1 MSQIHSKNS
10 SICDRAEGTNE
21 ANPEFEA
28 LLDYLKHN
36 RGCDLTG
43 YKRSTLMRRFQHRMH
58 SININSYQSY
68 RQHLQSEP
76 SEWLALLDDVL
87 INVTTFFRDSE
98 ALLPSADRDAWVTLA
113 NEIIPQIIASKKP
126 DEPIRVWSAACAS
139 GPEVYSLIILF
150 AEALGIESCLQR
162 VKFYATDIDEDALEQ
177 ARQGIYQLRE
187 VTEIPLHLLEKYF
200 EQTEQSYIFHP
211 QLRRTII
218 FGRHNLVS
226 DAPIS
231 KIDLL
236 VCRNALMY
244 FNADTQAKILIRFH
258 FALNNNGFLF
268 LGKAETL
275 TTKKQIFT
283 PVHLK
288 HRIFAKGLKLGVDE
302 HLLLSP
308 RTSKKQA
315 VDFLASHVR
324 IWQTAFETSP
334 FAQLA
339 VDSNSCLIMANEQAN
354 ALFGLTFND
363 VGRPLRSLKPGQI
376 PRLCTSTKQVNR
388 DFRPVTLKNVEWR
401 TPTDTTYFDIF
412 ITPVFSSDGHRV
424 GMNLTFTDFTSNK
437 QLEKR
442 LEHANLDLA
451 RVSKTLEQIKAAL
464 DTTHAE
470 LESTQQELETVYQE
484 MQFIYKN

>member
-1 MSQIHSKNS
+1 MSAQILSKNGFL
-10 SICDRAEGTNE
+10 CDRAEDTNE

-28 LLDYLKHN
+28 LLDYLKHS

-43 YKRSTLMRRFQHRMH
+43 YKRSTLMRRFQHRMR

-68 RQHLQSEP
+68 REYLESDS

-87 INVTTFFRDSE
+87 INVTTFFRD
-98 ALLPSADRDAWVTLA
+98 RDAWVTLA
-113 NEIIPQIIASKKP
+113 NEIIPQIIASIEA
-126 DEPIRVWSAACAS
+126 DEQIRVWSAGCAS
-139 GPEVYSLIILF
+139 GPEVYSLVILF

-162 VKFYATDIDEDALEQ
+162 VKFYATDIDGAALTQ
-177 ARQGIYQLRE
+177 ARQGVYQPTE
-187 VTEIPLHLLEKYF
+187 VTEIPPDLLEKYF
-200 EQTEQSYIFHP
+200 EQSEKGYVFHP

-218 FGRHNLVS
+218 FGRHNLAE
-226 DAPIS
+226 DAPMS

-244 FNADTQAKILIRFH
+244 FNADTQATILIRFH

-275 TTKKQIFT
+275 MAQRQIFT
-283 PVHLK
+283 PVNLK
-288 HRIFAKGLKLGVDE
+288 HGIFAKGLKLGLDE
-302 HLLLSP
+302 HLQLSP
-308 RTSKKQA
+308 RTGKKQA
-315 VDFLASHVR
+315 VDFLATHFR

-334 FAQLA
+334 FGQLA

-354 ALFGLTFND
+354 ALFNLTLND

-376 PRLCTSTKQVNR
+376 LGLCTSIKQLNS
-388 DFRPVTLKNVEWR
+388 DFRPVTLKKVEWR
-401 TPTDTTYFDIF
+401 TPTNTSYFDIF
-412 ITPVFSSDGHRV
+412 ITPVFSSDGHLQ
-424 GMNLTFTDFTSNK
+424 GMNLTFTDVTDNK

-442 LEHANLDLA
+442 LEQAHLELA
-451 RVSKTLEQIKAAL
+451 TVSERLEKTQAAL

-470 LESTQQELETVYQE
+470 LEVTQQELETVYQE
-484 MQFIYKN
+484 MQCMDTSTS

>member
-1 MSQIHSKNS
+1 MQ
-10 SICDRAEGTNE
+10 
-21 ANPEFEA
+21 
-28 LLDYLKHN
+28 
-36 RGCDLTG
+36 
-43 YKRSTLMRRFQHRMH
+43 

-68 RQHLQSEP
+68 REYLQSEP

-87 INVTTFFRDSE
+87 INVTTFFRD
-98 ALLPSADRDAWVTLA
+98 RDAWVALA

-139 GPEVYSLIILF
+139 GQEVYSLIILF

-162 VKFYATDIDEDALEQ
+162 VQFYATDVDEAALGQ

-187 VTEIPLHLLEKYF
+187 VTEIPPCLLEKYF
-200 EQTEQSYIFHP
+200 EQTEQGYVFHP

-218 FGRHNLVS
+218 FSRHNLAS
-226 DAPIS
+226 DAPMS

-236 VCRNALMY
+236 VCRNALIY
-244 FNADTQAKILIRFH
+244 FNAGTQANILIRFH
-258 FALNNNGFLF
+258 FALKNNGFLF

-275 TTKKQIFT
+275 MNKRQIFT

-288 HRIFAKGLKLGVDE
+288 HRVYAKGLKLGVDE
-302 HLLLSP
+302 YLQISP
-308 RTSKKQA
+308 RTRKKQA
-315 VDFLASHVR
+315 VDCVATHVR

-334 FAQLA
+334 SAHLA

-354 ALFGLTFND
+354 ALFGLTLND
-363 VGRPLRSLKPGQI
+363 LGRPLQSLKPGQI
-376 PRLCTSTKQVNR
+376 LGLCTSIKQVNS
-388 DFRPVTLKNVEWR
+388 DFRPFTLKNVEWR

-412 ITPVFSSDGHRV
+412 ITAVFSSNGDLLGI
-424 GMNLTFTDFTSNK
+424 NLTFTDITNNK
-437 QLEKR
+437 QLEQR
-442 LEHANLDLA
+442 LEQANLDLA
-451 RVSKTLEQIKAAL
+451 RVSKTLEQTKAAL

-484 MQFIYKN
+484 MQFINKN